1 MPPAASI
8 NIRSRAV
15 DDSGNIETPNGG
27 VTVTIAA
34 RTCPCSIWNSPTPA
48 IIDEGDPA
56 AVELGLKFRTDVNG
70 FITGISFYK
79 GAANTGTHIGH
90 LWSGSGTLLAT
101 GTFTGESASGWQR
114 LTFGSPVAVTANTTY
129 VASYFAPNGHYPA
142 NSNYFA
148 SAGVDN
154 APLHALAD
162 GVDGGN
168 GTYVYGSG
176 NTFPNNT
183 YQSENYWVDVVFT
196 SSTGPDTT
204 PPSVISVSPASG
216 ATLVPATAAVNAV
229 SASRSIPRRSAEARS
244 NF

>member
-1 MPPAASI
+1 M
-8 NIRSRAV
+8 
-15 DDSGNIETPNGG
+15 
-27 VTVTIAA
+27 
-34 RTCPCSIWNSPTPA
+34 
-48 IIDEGDPA
+48 
-56 AVELGLKFRTDVNG
+56 
-70 FITGISFYK
+70 
-79 GAANTGTHIGH
+79 
-90 LWSGSGTLLAT
+90 LAT

-229 SASRSIPRRSAEARS
+229 FSEPINTATLSGSTFQLLGPGSSAVAASVTYSTGSQTATLTPTAALAFSDDLYRRGDGRKQRDKGRGGQRHDLEFHLVVYHRGCRIGSRNLSLHSVELNHDPQRGG
-244 NF
+244 